1 MISHAHNKLNSD
13 TIVSVIMVLIYTFW
27 GFMYVVIFSL
37 YRVLLF
43 KKINVK
49 NVAFCFAFF
58 LAILAFTQET
68 TSGDLAR
75 VYHSTESLYTTNF
88 VDFFIKSYMVDRY
101 FIFST
106 INYLL
111 YSIFGEIRAI
121 SFFWVFFI
129 YYLLF
134 LSVYYI
140 VIYKKISYPY
150 RTIVIIWIIS
160 VFSLVIFTQVTEIMK
175 QAVAAS
181 IFIYSYTLYLR
192 HKYLLALSSILIT
205 FFIHS
210 TIIFFLPLF
219 FVDRF
224 KLKVV
229 ALLCVASFLFR
240 SFNLMAFVSSVL
252 GYLNVFP
259 SLVEVSEVYGE
270 YDGSFFSSNAPFFIL
285 AFWSFVILVAVD
297 YIDKYKMDPPLLKVA
312 LMYVIILNLNY
323 SVDHNFTR
331 MLTLLYPFY
340 LLLLVDLFDR
350 KRLSKRSL
358 KMVVLFFLLITTG
371 LNYKMVF
378 SRISRSSTYSTSFVD
393 NSFLNLVR
401 YNILD
406 YLK

>member
-13 TIVSVIMVLIYTFW
+13 TIVSVIMVLIYPFW

-297 YIDKYKMDPPLLKVA
+297 YID
-312 LMYVIILNLNY
+312 N
-323 SVDHNFTR
+323 NFTR